1 MLNLA
6 PEAQVITH
14 LIAWGGSLDAVRAMI
29 LTSTRAVPSSVLGA
43 NLDLLS
49 DYDVILVLTD
59 IHPFA
64 ADRAWLEAFGRVLVM
79 YSDPVLVE
87 DGFERSGV
95 VVQFE
100 GGLKI
105 DFTLLSVEQLR
116 FIAAQPMLPAEFEAG
131 YRVLLDKDR
140 LTVNLRLP
148 TYKAYIPTPP
158 TEAEYLFHVE
168 DFFLV
173 AIYVAK
179 YLWRDDLIA
188 AKHLM
193 DLMMLHEHLLPLL
206 QWSVEIA
213 YQWQVKMLPYGRGLK
228 RWLRADL
235 WEELEQTYVGADPAA
250 NWAALEKLIV
260 LFQHVA
266 VEVGEAFGYT
276 YPDDVQRRVEA
287 HLNQVKTLPRAGS

>member
-1 MLNLA
+1 
-6 PEAQVITH
+6 
-14 LIAWGGSLDAVRAMI
+14 MI
-29 LTSTRAVPSSVLGA
+29 LTSTRAVPSSVPGA

-49 DYDVILVLTD
+49 DYDVILILTD

-79 YSDPVLVE
+79 YSDPILVQ
-87 DGFERSGV
+87 DGFERSGN

-105 DFTLLSVEQLR
+105 DFTLMSVEQFR
-116 FIAAQPMLPAEFEAG
+116 SIAAQPMLPDEFDAG
-131 YRVLLDKDR
+131 YRVLLDKDQ
-140 LTVNLRLP
+140 LTTDLKPP

-158 TEAEYLFHVE
+158 TEAEFQYHVE

-193 DLMMLHEHLLPLL
+193 DAMLLHEHLLPLL
-206 QWSVEIA
+206 QWQIEIA
-213 YQWQVKMLPYGRGLK
+213 HQWQVKMPLYGRGLK
-228 RWLRADL
+228 RWLSPNLLGRIRTDL
-235 WEELEQTYVGADPAA
+235 
-250 NWAALEKLIV
+250 
-260 LFQHVA
+260 H
-266 VEVGEAFGYT
+266 
-276 YPDDVQRRVEA
+276 RR
-287 HLNQVKTLPRAGS
+287 